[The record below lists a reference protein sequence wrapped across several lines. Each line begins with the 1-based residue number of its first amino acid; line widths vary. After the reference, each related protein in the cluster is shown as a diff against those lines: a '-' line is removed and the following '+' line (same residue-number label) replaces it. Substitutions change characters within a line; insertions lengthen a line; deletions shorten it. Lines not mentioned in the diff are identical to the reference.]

1 VSEVENSDEGE
12 LAGDSAEAAL
22 DEVEAYRMPLIEHLH
37 ELKWRLIYALIFLFI
52 GMAIS
57 LVFAGEIY
65 AWLTVPFTVALEE
78 VGVEGGLSL
87 VHSPF
92 EGIYTYLRVAFFG
105 GVVFAL
111 PAIFYQMWAFVA
123 PGLYSAERRVLL
135 PLVFSSTVLFI
146 VGGLFAYYVIFPAA
160 FPFFLQVIE
169 AQANLSLDRYLSGVV
184 RMMLAFGVC
193 FQLPVVTWFLARI
206 GLIDHRD
213 MIEGFRYAIVGI
225 FVLAAMITPPE
236 VLTQMLLALPMCIL
250 YGIGIGVARIA
261 STKKREP
268 KGVDSTGET

>member
-1 VSEVENSDEGE
+1 VSKVEDILEAESEAGESDG
-12 LAGDSAEAAL
+12 AL
-22 DEVEAYRMPLIEHLH
+22 DEVEAYRMSLIEHLH
-37 ELKWRLIYALIFLFI
+37 ELKWRIIYALIFLLV
-52 GMAIS
+52 GMGVS
-57 LVFAGEIY
+57 LVFARQIF
-65 AWLTVPFTVALEE
+65 AWLTIPFLVALEE

-92 EGIYTYLRVAFFG
+92 EGVYTYLRVSFFG

-111 PAIFYQMWAFVA
+111 PAIFYQLWAFVA
-123 PGLYSAERRVLL
+123 PGLYSGERRVLL
-135 PLVFSSTVLFI
+135 PLVFSSTALFL
-146 VGGLFAYYVIFPAA
+146 VGSLFAYYVIFPAA
-160 FPFFLQVIE
+160 FPFFLQVID
-169 AQANLSLDRYLSGVV
+169 AQANLSLEGYLSGVV
-184 RMMLAFGVC
+184 RMMLAFGLC

-225 FVLAAMITPPE
+225 FILSALITPPE

-250 YGIGIGVARIA
+250 YGVGIGVARIA

-268 KGVDSTGET
+268 EEETPTSVT